1 MGNRL
6 KLIVLGLAAVFFA
19 SCDDT
24 TFQRSVPAY
33 PVHAE
38 INTKTEFVDFL
49 PTNTNAYITVNELGY
64 FKNGQFVKVTSV
76 LDRWGYGGIVVY
88 VSLGGY
94 VAFDLGCP
102 YCAAHGIKSPCEM
115 DGISAV
121 CPICGEE
128 YELALGYATPQ
139 KGISKETLRPLNC
152 MPQGDKLVI
161 SQRP

>member
-1 MGNRL
+1 MGYRL
-6 KLIVLGLAAVFFA
+6 WVIGLVAVLFA
-19 SCDDT
+19 SCDGT

-49 PTNTNAYITVNELGY
+49 PTNTNAYITVNEFGY
-64 FKNGQFVKVTSV
+64 YKNDKFVKVTSV
-76 LDRWGYGGIVVY
+76 LDRWGYGGIVAY

-102 YCAAHGIKSPCEM
+102 YCAARGTKSPCVM
-115 DGISAV
+115 DGIFAV
-121 CPICGEE
+121 CPVCGEE
-128 YELALGYATPQ
+128 YELATGSAIPQ
-139 KGISKETLRPLNC
+139 KGISKESLRPLNC
-152 MPQGDKLVI
+152 TPQGDKLVI